1 MDMDATA
8 ALKSEIDQARRL
20 CDLLESQREALLDR
34 DLLRIEGIT
43 RTLEGE
49 FERLAATVN
58 TRVATLPDARG
69 LGEGTMRLAR
79 EAQSVQARLAI
90 LLDLNQAII
99 GDRLAYVGTVLS
111 YLQPG
116 RRNASYQPGSRA
128 DGLARSAVLT
138 RSA

>member
-1 MDMDATA
+1 MNMDATA
-8 ALKSEIDQARRL
+8 ALESEIDQARRL
-20 CDLLESQREALLDR
+20 CDLLESQREALLER
-34 DLLRIEGIT
+34 DLPRIEAIT

-58 TRVATLPDARG
+58 TRVAALPDARG
-69 LGEGTMRLAR
+69 PDEGARRLAR
-79 EAQSVQARLAI
+79 EAQSVQARLAM

-99 GDRLAYVGTVLS
+99 GDRLAYVGTVLG

>member
-1 MDMDATA
+1 MNMDVTM
-8 ALKSEIDQARRL
+8 ALESEIDQARRL

-34 DLLRIEGIT
+34 DLPRIEKIT

-49 FERLAATVN
+49 FV
-58 TRVATLPDARG
+58 
-69 LGEGTMRLAR
+69 GEGGRRLAR
-79 EAQSVQARLAI
+79 EAKSVQARLAI

-99 GDRLAYVGTVLS
+99 GDRLAYVGTVLG

-116 RRNASYQPGSRA
+116 RRNAGYQPGSRA